1 MRSFEGIK
9 RIVIKIGSSSLVK
22 KNLSINEPMLVGIMQ
37 SLKKIIDNGYEV
49 ALVTSGAIAIGM
61 HALGLT
67 KKPSD
72 MAIKQACA
80 AVGQAKLMEAYN
92 KAAGIY
98 ELKTGQILLNH
109 DDFQIRKRM
118 NYLSQT
124 LSAMFDNGII
134 PIINENDALAVEE
147 IKVGDNDT
155 LAALIAPM
163 INADLLILFSDIDGL
178 FNKNPK
184 LYNDAIMLDTVDNI
198 DDEIL
203 SMIGDATTNIGT
215 GGMITKINAA
225 VIATMAGCNMIIC
238 NSNKIGEIPEIINGE
253 EIGTLFKAKRQIS
266 SLEHFIIFRTNSLGT
281 IIVDDGLAKKLLGD
295 QKVSILPKGIID
307 VKGSF
312 LENSIVEIRDNYN
325 NLLAK
330 GICKY
335 SSDEVRLLSGH
346 NTKDIDTIL
355 GYHGKKEIIHAND
368 LVVIREKIYER
379 FIK

>member
-67 KKPSD
+67 KKPND

-184 LYNDAIMLDTVDNI
+184 LYNDAIMLNTVDNI

-295 QKVSILPKGIID
+295 QKVSILPKGITD

-312 LENSIVEIRDNYN
+312 LENSIVEISDNYN

>member
-67 KKPSD
+67 KKPND

-184 LYNDAIMLDTVDNI
+184 LYNDAIMLNTVDNI

>member
-67 KKPSD
+67 KKPND

-312 LENSIVEIRDNYN
+312 LENSIVEISDNYN